1 MKCYNVQI
9 NLTLQGP
16 GLVAAMW
23 GVLVFKEIKVM

>member
-1 MKCYNVQI
+1 MKCCNVQI
-9 NLTLQGP
+9 NLILQGP